1 MIRKFLS
8 PVPGQRDLYNSFGR
22 LFSADSAG
30 ERFDGAKNYRL
41 NVPKNVP
48 AQDFCSVVLYDPQTH
63 SALQTSQP
71 FPSRNNKRDKLITN
85 ADGSIDLYFGPE
97 APAGKEANWV
107 QTVPGKG
114 WFTIFRLHGPLD
126 ARFDKTWKPGE
137 LEQVK

>member
-8 PVPGQRDLYNSFGR
+8 PVPGQRDLYNSFGSF
-22 LFSADSAG
+22 FSADSAG
-30 ERFDGAKNYRL
+30 EPFDGAKNYRL

-48 AQDFCSVVLYDPQTH
+48 AQDFCSVVLYDPQTR

-97 APAGKEANWV
+97 APVGKEANWV

-114 WFTIFRLHGPLD
+114 WFTIFRLYGPLD
-126 ARFDKTWKPGE
+126 AWFDKTWKPGE
-137 LEQVK
+137 MEQVK